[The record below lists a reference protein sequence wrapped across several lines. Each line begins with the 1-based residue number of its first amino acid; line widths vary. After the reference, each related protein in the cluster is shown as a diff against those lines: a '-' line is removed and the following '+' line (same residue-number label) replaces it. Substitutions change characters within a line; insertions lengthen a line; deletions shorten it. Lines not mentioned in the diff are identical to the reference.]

1 MNFDSNVAVDWLI
14 LLLLLLVATPLR
26 CDGLQ
31 RFADSQEQEGPVEQE
46 DDLTTRWLDQ
56 QLPQQTSS
64 REKNNREKALAKLQE
79 VFGLPDRASKHHH
92 QVPPQFMTELY
103 NTIAEPSD
111 NSNSQFFFFN
121 ISGLDETEKV
131 LEAELHLYRM
141 RSSNKEKEFTSP
153 YYLVHVYQ
161 VLEGQ
166 PLGVTDAHR
175 LLSVHYVSAHDGA
188 GWQVFN
194 VREAVLDWVGGAWPN
209 LGLLVRST
217 TLFGESAH
225 ARYARRDHHHN
236 SKQPILVLF
245 NDDGK
250 PAPSVPT
257 QVLEGNPKTNQY
269 GNSLDTSFE
278 EYSDVSRDKRSIP
291 LSSPHRYHRHSHVD
305 DSFNSNSTGNGTR
318 VVTSR
323 GTVTSTE
330 CSRHNLAYHC
340 KGECNFPLEP
350 SQLPTNHATVQSIVY
365 EMGLTPEVGKPCC
378 VPTSLASITFLYFD
392 GDDNVILKMYE
403 DMVADICGCH

>member
-1 MNFDSNVAVDWLI
+1 M
-14 LLLLLLVATPLR
+14 TPPV
-26 CDGLQ
+26 Q
-31 RFADSQEQEGPVEQE
+31 RWSQ
-46 DDLTTRWLDQ
+46 
-56 QLPQQTSS
+56 
-64 REKNNREKALAKLQE
+64 
-79 VFGLPDRASKHHH
+79 
-92 QVPPQFMTELY
+92 
-103 NTIAEPSD
+103 
-111 NSNSQFFFFN
+111 
-121 ISGLDETEKV
+121 
-131 LEAELHLYRM
+131 
-141 RSSNKEKEFTSP
+141 
-153 YYLVHVYQ
+153 VHVYQ

-166 PLGVTDAHR
+166 PLAVTDAHR
-175 LLSVHYVSAHDGA
+175 LLNVHYVSAHDGA

-194 VREAVLDWVGGAWPN
+194 VREAVLDWVGGARPN

-305 DSFNSNSTGNGTR
+305 DSFNSNSTVNGTR
-318 VVTSR
+318 VI
-323 GTVTSTE
+323 TSTE
-330 CSRHNLAYHC
+330 CSRHNLCMQLVSVISLVLPWTSAPVSFPRQKGYSAYHC